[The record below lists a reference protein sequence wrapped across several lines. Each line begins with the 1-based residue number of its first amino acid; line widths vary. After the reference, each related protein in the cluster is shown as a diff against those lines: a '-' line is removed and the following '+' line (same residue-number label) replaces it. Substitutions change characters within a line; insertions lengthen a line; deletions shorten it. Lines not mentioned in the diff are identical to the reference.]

1 MIRAGGGGV
10 PERRR
15 AHGAPSKAVVS
26 ARRRELAQQTV
37 TFNAFMKT
45 ELAKHAAG
53 KSSIMPHLKAFGAEI
68 KRPKPNKIIIQA
80 AKEAIKE
87 MSDEVVRGL
96 EVIRTFKTAV
106 TNSGVS
112 GKELSGIYASIGL
125 ISDVK
130 QAEKIIADMTA
141 SLTRKLQI
149 RSTALLQIETWEKT
163 HRK

>member
-1 MIRAGGGGV
+1 
-10 PERRR
+10 
-15 AHGAPSKAVVS
+15 
-26 ARRRELAQQTV
+26 
-37 TFNAFMKT
+37 
-45 ELAKHAAG
+45 
-53 KSSIMPHLKAFGAEI
+53 
-68 KRPKPNKIIIQA
+68 
-80 AKEAIKE
+80 

-112 GKELSGIYASIGL
+112 GKELSGIYASIGI